1 MQISQISDDTKA
13 NHTLYAYPYMIDV
26 NYTYTSYYPS
36 TRNLVDNPSG
46 NIITPA
52 INVAV
57 SLYSSKDTYLAK
69 DFMQVSN
76 TSSSDHILPI
86 ATRYADVK
94 AGVYVIERPP
104 FQIPIDYYT
113 SKQIPPKMPTYLQG
127 KTMWIPWTVF
137 VVSLNKNVNH
147 LTAKMYF
154 NDKPLSSLEDDVI
167 VRAFTP
173 NIFDDARICFGNSA
187 WTFGQ
192 RVESGEIEYNVSN
205 VYNYLFNDYFT
216 QWNPDIHTKTI
227 NYIYE
232 WMTKNKV
239 FDSIHASKQKNKPK
253 GFDDLAN
260 WQKYKTAWP
269 YCLYAMSQLSFEQNM
284 QFISDYRNC
293 FPYKSETTTRY
304 SISTTL
310 KDVLN
315 QTYDPNWTETT
326 LSQPEVDYS
335 IVDIHGWDR
344 FFKSSFDISPQLKVN
359 YSVVVKDAP
368 TMPSAPQTNSET
380 FANIFNTTKIIEV
393 VYTHFFN
400 NIEKALQIV
409 KDKYGVTSNTFNL
422 DTIMGFSNAPIMG
435 FSNAHDH
442 AAYKQALVRE
452 VNDLANLTLIQF
464 SYEDL
469 VKDVHV

>member
-26 NYTYTSYYPS
+26 NYNYTSYFPT
-36 TRNLVDNPSG
+36 TRNLVDTATG
-46 NIITPA
+46 TIKTP
-52 INVAV
+52 VVSVGV

-69 DFMQVSN
+69 DFLH
-76 TSSSDHILPI
+76 SSKTLPSDHILPI

-94 AGVYVIERPP
+94 ADVYVIERPP

-113 SKQIPPKMPTYLQG
+113 SKQISPKMPTYLQG

-137 VVSLNKNVNH
+137 VVSLNKNVNY

-173 NIFDDARICFGNSA
+173 NIFDDARVCFGNSA
-187 WTFGQ
+187 FTFGQ
-192 RVESGEIEYNVSN
+192 RIEAGDIEYNVSN

-227 NYIYE
+227 NYMYE
-232 WMTKNKV
+232 WMTKNKI
-239 FDSIHASKQKNKPK
+239 FDNIHASNQKNKPK

-269 YCLYAMSQLSFEQNM
+269 YCLYAMSQLSFEQTM

-293 FPYKSETTTRY
+293 FPYKSESTTRY

-310 KDVLN
+310 KDVLK
-315 QTYDPNWTETT
+315 QTYDPDYTDTT
-326 LSQPEVDYS
+326 LSQPQVDYS
-335 IVDIHGWDR
+335 IVDNHSWDR
-344 FFKSSFDISPQLKVN
+344 FFKSSFEI
-359 YSVVVKDAP
+359 
-368 TMPSAPQTNSET
+368 APQIKTFYNVAINNAPSMPTAPNTNAES
-380 FANIFNTTKIIEV
+380 FANIFNTPQIIEV
-393 VYTHFFN
+393 VYAHFFSH
-400 NIEKALQIV
+400 IEKALQIL
-409 KDKYGVTSNTFNL
+409 KEKYAVSDNTFNL
-422 DTIMGFSNAPIMG
+422 DTIMGFS
-435 FSNAHDH
+435 SVHDH
-442 AAYKQALVRE
+442 SSYKYALVRE
-452 VNDLANLTLIQF
+452 VTDLANQTIIEF

-469 VKDVHV
+469 IKDVHV